1 MKRLLLTAVCLGVA
15 VWATVPS
22 AREAAKTKPDIRIVP
37 DARSSAAGAADSR
50 TPGAPLRGAA
60 AADTTWL
67 GQWTFDAGG
76 ADCDAEGWVAVD
88 ATSQTGDYFHV
99 DDFAG
104 LSGGASGR
112 LVPIEGA
119 KSMWCGARPSS
130 ADPLCGY
137 ATLPGYGNSWNQAFC
152 TAVCLAVDSVV
163 TIDYLASWDTEP
175 GYDATTVE
183 VDACDDAWQEV
194 YGGVYEMDGVAGPAF
209 LSNVVPD
216 ELNNGSLRVRFRF
229 VSDSAWSDQ
238 DALWSTDGAI
248 IIDSLS
254 VSDINGIVL
263 AVEDF
268 EDEAVGDNDA
278 DDWVSCT
285 PAGYGDFAGLFPGIG
300 VAQRDPCN
308 YNATCMWAFFNGST
322 ADYSC
327 GGYPGQ
333 AVVPY
338 VNSRGQYINN
348 EVWSPAVPFGGTGTT
363 VELAFDVYRELP
375 LNALIFF
382 IWHVRSWTD
391 DCPGVWQ
398 DFNFVYYGAG
408 PDWNRSIFP
417 VGSLIEPGAS
427 ELQVGLGVVD
437 MCPYWCGIYGTG
449 ECHSHSPLI
458 DNVDLYRIDTRGPVW
473 ANRDIDMF
481 QDNFATD
488 GTLTG
493 TVRVDMA
500 NNTNN
505 WSSSHNIIPGDSAVV
520 SVEDPDNG
528 LKPDPYTG
536 TSSAVYCLVSVW
548 PQGQPGKRGAALTE
562 DAVRFPVVDSLTYSG
577 DTWFVIRCDST
588 KSSQGYYNPV
598 SRFCID
604 LNDNLFTP
612 GDTVCFVF
620 RADSDA
626 PSTGVTYWSRATG
639 TTDDLGEALSNP
651 MEFTC
656 LPAGGYLRGGSI
668 LYCDDFDGR
677 GAQPYFETAFQ
688 MLGIDDLVDRYDT
701 RGPSSVEGNSLG
713 GRVVD
718 VFQQLIPCYRYIIW
732 NTGNLSVGTI
742 GDGSGSPDYADDAT
756 VLFTFLDN
764 HPQTGGLYI
773 SGDDV
778 ADEMATQLSGTGIV
792 QLRTF
797 INYSL
802 VNSDHTDANYRVSPL
817 VTGEPGSMFSHGL
830 GPDSLVAFGGC
841 PLINDFDVLVPTG
854 AAQTHMKYDGFSFA
868 NEGAVVAQKTTNSV
882 GSEMGVVLSGFSY
895 HYIRDARPTGVPAR
909 SEHIQDII
917 LWLGHLVS
925 YPVGAGV
932 PPPAT
937 SLAQN
942 YPTPFSPVTTIE
954 YTVGQRSQVSLRVF
968 NVAGQLVRTLVNDV
982 RGPGLNHKVVWNGH
996 NDAGQM
1002 VSSGIYFYKLVT
1014 PDFTR
1019 TRKMVLLK

>member
-1 MKRLLLTAVCLGVA
+1 MKRLLLTVVCLGVA
-15 VWATVPS
+15 VWAAVPS
-22 AREAAKTKPDIRIVP
+22 AREAAMTKPVIRIAP
-37 DARSSAAGAADSR
+37 DVRSGVDSR
-50 TPGAPLRGAA
+50 IPGVPLRAAA

-67 GQWTFDAGG
+67 GEWNFEGGG
-76 ADCDAEGWVAVD
+76 AGCDPQGWVSADVT
-88 ATSQTGDYFHV
+88 AQTGDYFHV

-104 LSGGASGR
+104 LGGGATGR

-119 KSMWCGARPSS
+119 QSMWCGARPASTV
-130 ADPLCGY
+130 PLCGY

-152 TAVCLAVDSVV
+152 TANCLPVDSVV
-163 TIDYLASWDTEP
+163 TIDYLASWDSEP

-183 VDACDDAWQEV
+183 IDACDDQWTKL
-194 YGGVYEMDGVAGPAF
+194 YGGTGVLDGTFGPVF
-209 LSNVVPD
+209 RSNVVQAN
-216 ELNNGSLRVRFRF
+216 EHNGSLRVRFRF

-238 DALWSTDGAI
+238 DGLWSTDGAFL
-248 IIDSLS
+248 IDSLS
-254 VSDINGIVL
+254 ISDKNGFVL

-268 EDEAVGDNDA
+268 EDETTGDIDA

-285 PAGYGDFAGLFPGIG
+285 PVGYGDFSGLFPGIS
-300 VAQRDPCN
+300 VAQRDPCS
-308 YNATCMWAFFNGST
+308 YNATCIWGFFNGST

-327 GGYPGQ
+327 GGYPAQ

-338 VNSRGQYINN
+338 VNSRNQYISN
-348 EVWSPAVPFGGTGTT
+348 EVWSPTVPFSGSGTT

-391 DCPGVWQ
+391 GCPGGWK

-408 PDWNRSIFP
+408 PDWSREVFS
-417 VGSLIEPGAS
+417 VGTLIEPGA
-427 ELQVGLGVVD
+427 QDVQTGLGVVD
-437 MCPYWCGIYGTG
+437 MCPFWCGMYGTG

-505 WSSSHNIIPGDSAVV
+505 WSSSHNIIPGDSVVV

-536 TSSAVYCLVSVW
+536 TASAVYCLVSVW
-548 PQGQPGKRGAALTE
+548 PQGQADKRGTALTQ
-562 DAVRFPVVDSLTYSG
+562 DAMRFPVVDSLTYGG

-588 KSSQGYYNPV
+588 KSQQGYYNPV

-604 LNDNLFTP
+604 LNDNLFVP

-626 PSTGVTYWSRATG
+626 PSTGITYWSRATG
-639 TTDDLGEALSNP
+639 TTDDLGEALTNP

-656 LPAGGYLRGGSI
+656 LPAGGYLRGGDI

-677 GAQPYFETAFQ
+677 GAQPYFDTAFQ
-688 MLGIDDLVDRYDT
+688 MLGIDDMVDRYDT
-701 RGPSSVEGNSLG
+701 RGPSSVVGNSLG

-718 VFQQLIPCYRYIIW
+718 VYQQLIPCYRYIVW
-732 NTGNLSVGTI
+732 NTGNLSSGTI
-742 GDGSGSPDYADDAT
+742 GDGSGGPDYADDAT
-756 VLFTFLDN
+756 LLATFLGN

-778 ADEMATQLSGTGIV
+778 ATELKQLAGTGVTQL
-792 QLRTF
+792 LPF
-797 INYSL
+797 INYTL
-802 VNSDHTDANYRVSPL
+802 VNGDHTDANYPVSPL
-817 VTGEPGSMFSHGL
+817 VIGTPGSMFNHPL
-830 GPDSLVAFGGC
+830 GPDSMVAYGGC
-841 PLINDFDVLVPTG
+841 PLINDFDVLAPAG
-854 AAQTHMKYDGFSFA
+854 AAQVHMTYGGYSVA
-868 NEGAVVAQKTTNSV
+868 NEGAVVAQKTVNSV
-882 GSEMGVVLSGFSY
+882 GTEMGVVLSGFSF
-895 HYIRDARPTGVPAR
+895 HYIRDARHNSVPAR
-909 SEHIQDII
+909 ADHIQDII
-917 LWLGHLVS
+917 LWMGHLVS
-925 YPVGAGV
+925 YPVGAGD
-932 PPPAT
+932 PPPAA

-942 YPTPFSPVTTIE
+942 YPNPFNPVTTIE
-954 YTVGQRSQVSLRVF
+954 YTVGQRSQVNLRVF

-982 RGPGLNHKVVWNGH
+982 REPGLEHKVVWNGH
-996 NDAGQM
+996 NDAGLM
-1002 VSSGIYFYKLVT
+1002 VSSGVYFYKLVT